1 MAHNSQLDLFEGLG
15 KNSHTGS
22 RTWRGHA
29 CANLSACAILVAR
42 PRNIDGLEDMGA
54 KYLPTIKDMKASQRF
69 QQKQKPV
76 AQPKKLA
83 GDQPAKKAKKQ

>member
-1 MAHNSQLDLFEGLG
+1 MARPCLCEFICLRDSG
-15 KNSHTGS
+15 
-22 RTWRGHA
+22 
-29 CANLSACAILVAR
+29 CP

-76 AQPKKLA
+76 AQPRNW
-83 GDQPAKKAKKQ
+83 PAINPRRSQETVTSHELSK